1 MPNTSCAVS
10 AVNRTSSV
18 SNAHVMRAGNW
29 SLTWRTARA
38 QVRDGGRGGGREHGE
53 GGGGKLEDT
62 RRSECLIDGGRT
74 WRMDVR
80 VVTESWGFNVLR
92 L

>member
-38 QVRDGGRGGGREHGE
+38 QVRDGGRGGGREDGE
-53 GGGGKLEDT
+53 GGGGKV
-62 RRSECLIDGGRT
+62 RRHQKK
-74 WRMDVR
+74 R
-80 VVTESWGFNVLR
+80 VLD
-92 L
+92 

>member
-1 MPNTSCAVS
+1 M
-10 AVNRTSSV
+10 
-18 SNAHVMRAGNW
+18 
-29 SLTWRTARA
+29 
-38 QVRDGGRGGGREHGE
+38 GRVGE
-53 GGGGKLEDT
+53 EKLEDT